1 MDNRLVLIGL
11 LALAACDA
19 PAARAPADGQVARA
33 KVDAA
38 TEAYSTCLDTTV
50 KRLATPTTQAADAAD
65 AAFKECAPVRAKLVA
80 EVGTFRRLGYP
91 KETANYNAAV
101 AEQSVLAVETDL
113 RSQTVVTAVSTK
125 LDQEKSQ

>member
-1 MDNRLVLIGL
+1 MDNRLVLVAL
-11 LALAACDA
+11 VSLAGCNATA
-19 PAARAPADGQVARA
+19 PRPPADGQVARA

-38 TEAYSTCLDTTV
+38 TAAYASCLDTTV
-50 KRLATPTTQAADAAD
+50 KRLAIPTTQAADASD

-80 EVGTFRRLGYP
+80 EVSKFRRLGYP

-113 RSQTVVTAVSTK
+113 RSQTIVTAVSTK
-125 LDQEKSQ
+125 LDQEKSL